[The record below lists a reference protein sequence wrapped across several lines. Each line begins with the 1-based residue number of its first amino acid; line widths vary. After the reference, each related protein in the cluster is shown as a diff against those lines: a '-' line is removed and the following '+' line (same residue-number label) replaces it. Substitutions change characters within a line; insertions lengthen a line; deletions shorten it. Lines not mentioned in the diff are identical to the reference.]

1 MGLFITFE
9 GGEGCG
15 KSTQAKVLWNKFRQQ
30 NIPVVLTHEPGGTP
44 LGNELR
50 RLLKREKTDSIS
62 VQAELL
68 LFAASRA
75 QLGSEVILP
84 ALKEGKVVICDRFS
98 HSTSA
103 YQGYGRGLDL
113 DLIEMINNWATQNL
127 KPDITILLD
136 TPPEKG
142 LARKRILKDR
152 FELEQMSF
160 HRRVRQGYLEMAA
173 SEPERWLV
181 IDAMLP
187 KRKVSRIIWEK
198 VSGLLKGMG

>member
-1 MGLFITFE
+1 M
-9 GGEGCG
+9 
-15 KSTQAKVLWNKFRQQ
+15 
-30 NIPVVLTHEPGGTP
+30 
-44 LGNELR
+44 
-50 RLLKREKTDSIS
+50 
-62 VQAELL
+62 QAELL